1 MGVVVCMSNID
12 EYHAALSYDLR
23 LDKKNEQNRGH
34 IQRYLVEFYDAWR
47 EESLEPML

>member
-1 MGVVVCMSNID
+1 MSNID

-23 LDKKNEQNRGH
+23 LDKKMNKIEVISNDN
-34 IQRYLVEFYDAWR
+34 LVEFYDAWR